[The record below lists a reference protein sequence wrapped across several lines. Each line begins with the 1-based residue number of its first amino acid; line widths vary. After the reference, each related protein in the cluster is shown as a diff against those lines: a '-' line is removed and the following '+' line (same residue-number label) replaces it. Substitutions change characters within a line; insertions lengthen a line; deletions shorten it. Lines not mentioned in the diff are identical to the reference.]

1 MRIKCFEKNLLYS
14 IISLGFLIRIYHHY
28 NWRIWGS
35 DSGEYLYL
43 TRYLVRN
50 GQMITEGYIG
60 WGRAYPDFQGM
71 QILAGTISLLTKI
84 DYDNSLLWFIP
95 LMSALAIPSL
105 FMIGKKIVGFTPALF
120 GCAFYS
126 VTFAVVFANSHAMPG
141 GLAETLGFVLLYS
154 WIKMLESDNILRVDI
169 IKNNPWTGIATISF
183 LALLI
188 THHFTLLLIV
198 SAIVGILV
206 MEIAAGNHK
215 IANQGILSIGIMSL
229 VISLYWLFYAE
240 SFRKMLDESAFSSI
254 SDSFPVTGILVM
266 IPLTSLLVLWLIKDY
281 LKLPQISEKLTQKVF
296 LSRIV
301 VAFAISFVGI
311 LLILWKGVPGT
322 IAPLQAGEYQAL
334 PYLIV
339 NILWIVLAVN
349 LSLITSQKNGWIV
362 WGWILPILSL
372 ATVGAI
378 SGSHLLIAYRHA
390 PYLLAP
396 LALMSG
402 VGFKYLING
411 FETTQRPIIASM
423 FVVLFIGC
431 TIGAYPPPSVMGG
444 FQEGTNDKEFDAI
457 LWTQFTEDDSL
468 IVSDHRLSSLVFGL
482 TETNAS
488 WENGDIVITGG
499 TEEATEAGKA
509 LSTPQAGVKQ
519 VSYVILSEEMQEG
532 VALLQWD
539 PAEELTGKAKT
550 KFTDNKEFP
559 VWFDNGDTSIMRMNS
574 G

>member
-1 MRIKCFEKNLLYS
+1 MRIKCFEKKLLYS

-84 DYDNSLLWFIP
+84 DYNNSLLWFIP

-206 MEIAAGNHK
+206 VEIAAGNHK

-266 IPLTSLLVLWLIKDY
+266 IPLTSLLVLWFIKDY

-339 NILWIVLAVN
+339 NILWISLAVN
-349 LSLITSQKNGWIV
+349 LSLINAQKNGWIV

-411 FETTQRPIIASM
+411 FETNRRPVIASM

-488 WENGDIVITGG
+488 WENGDTVITGG

-539 PAEELTGKAKT
+539 PAEELTGEAKT

>member
-1 MRIKCFEKNLLYS
+1 
-14 IISLGFLIRIYHHY
+14 
-28 NWRIWGS
+28 
-35 DSGEYLYL
+35 
-43 TRYLVRN
+43 
-50 GQMITEGYIG
+50 MITEGYIG

-154 WIKMLESDNILRVDI
+154 WIKMLESDNILRVDR

-206 MEIAAGNHK
+206 VEIAAGNHK

-296 LSRIV
+296 LSRII
-301 VAFAISFVGI
+301 VAFTISFVGI

-339 NILWIVLAVN
+339 NILWIVLAAN

-539 PAEELTGKAKT
+539 PAEELTGEAKT

-559 VWFDNGDTSIMRMNS
+559 VWFDNGDTSIMRMNYE
-574 G
+574 

>member
-1 MRIKCFEKNLLYS
+1 MLYS
-14 IISLGFLIRIYHHY
+14 VFSLCFLTRIYHQY
-28 NWRIWGS
+28 KWRIWGS

-43 TRYLVRN
+43 TRYLVKEGN
-50 GQMITEGYIG
+50 MLKEGYIG

-71 QILAGTISLLTKI
+71 QILAGSISLLTQI
-84 DYDNSLLWFIP
+84 DYHISLLWFIP
-95 LMSALAIPSL
+95 LLSALSIPTL
-105 FMIGKKIVGFTPALF
+105 FMIGKKIAGFTPALF

-141 GLAETLGFVLLYS
+141 GLAETLGFVFLYS
-154 WIKMLESDNILRVDI
+154 WIKMLESGNILHLKQ
-169 IKNNPWTGIATISF
+169 IKNAPWITIAKASF

-198 SAIVGILV
+198 SAMIGILIV
-206 MEIAAGNHK
+206 EIAAGNRK
-215 IANQGILSIGIMSL
+215 IVMQGILALGIFSL
-229 VISLYWLFYAE
+229 IISLYWLIYAK

-254 SDSFPVTGILVM
+254 SGSFPVTGILVM
-266 IPLTSLLVLWLIKDY
+266 IPLVSLLGLWLIKDY
-281 LKLPQISEKLTQKVF
+281 LKLPQISESLTQKIF
-296 LSRIV
+296 LSRILA
-301 VAFAISFVGI
+301 AFAISFAGI

-339 NILWIVLAVN
+339 NILWISLAVN
-349 LSLITSQKNGWIV
+349 ISLVTAQKNGWII
-362 WGWILPILSL
+362 WGWIIPILSL

-402 VGFKYLING
+402 IGFHYLING
-411 FETTQRPIIASM
+411 FEANQRPVIAS
-423 FVVLFIGC
+423 FFILLFFGCAIGS
-431 TIGAYPPPSVMGG
+431 YPPPSVMGG
-444 FQEGTNDKEFDAI
+444 FQEGTNDKELDAI

-468 IVSDHRLSSLVFGL
+468 IVSDHRLSSLTFGL

-488 WENGDIVITGG
+488 WENGDIVITGD
-499 TEEATEAGKA
+499 TEEAIEAGKA

-519 VSYVILSEEMQEG
+519 VSYIIISEEMQKG

-539 PAEELTGKAKT
+539 PAKELTGKAKT
-550 KFTDNKEFP
+550 KFTDNEDFP

-574 G
+574 N

>member
-1 MRIKCFEKNLLYS
+1 MT
-14 IISLGFLIRIYHHY
+14 
-28 NWRIWGS
+28 S
-35 DSGEYLYL
+35 DY
-43 TRYLVRN
+43 
-50 GQMITEGYIG
+50 
-60 WGRAYPDFQGM
+60 
-71 QILAGTISLLTKI
+71 
-84 DYDNSLLWFIP
+84 
-95 LMSALAIPSL
+95 
-105 FMIGKKIVGFTPALF
+105 
-120 GCAFYS
+120 
-126 VTFAVVFANSHAMPG
+126 
-141 GLAETLGFVLLYS
+141 
-154 WIKMLESDNILRVDI
+154 
-169 IKNNPWTGIATISF
+169 
-183 LALLI
+183 
-188 THHFTLLLIV
+188 
-198 SAIVGILV
+198 
-206 MEIAAGNHK
+206 K

-539 PAEELTGKAKT
+539 PAEELTGEAKT

-559 VWFDNGDTSIMRMNS
+559 VWFDNCVRARPYMFLMVQRCG
-574 G
+574 